1 MAHILGDLK
10 TFLDNSPT
18 SFHAARQ
25 LSERLAAYDFEP
37 LDEKQAWKLEKGKS
51 YFVMRGGS
59 LCAFT
64 LPSHSLERAMI
75 LGSHT
80 DSPALKIKPSP
91 GAFSSH
97 NMTLLGVE
105 VYGGPLL
112 SSWLNRDL
120 AIAGRVV
127 VSDANDDL
135 EERLVILDD
144 APLTIPQLAIHLDR
158 EVNEKGLVLN
168 KQDHLIPLAGLQKED
183 EDMSLYLEKLL
194 RRRIQ
199 FKTLYSYDLFLVPLE
214 PARFMGVD
222 GELLSSFHLDNLTSA
237 HSAVTALLSANKPRS
252 SLSMSIFWD
261 HEEIGSHSWE
271 GAASPFLQD
280 VLKRIG
286 RVYNFDEETFIRLK
300 TNSLFVSID
309 VSHGLNA
316 NYKAKYEPQHL
327 PLLGGGI
334 VIKYNADLKY
344 ASTAPTAAVIARTAE
359 AVDLTYQSYVSRS
372 DLKSGST
379 IGPVVAQQLGIPTV
393 DIGVSLLSMHSIRE
407 MIACRDH
414 LDMCTLLTALL
425 QA

>member
-1 MAHILGDLK
+1 MAHILGDFK
-10 TFLDNSPT
+10 AFLDNSPT

-25 LSERLAAYDFEP
+25 LSERLAASDFEP
-37 LDEKQAWKLEKGKS
+37 LDEREAWDLQKGKS

-64 LPSHSLERAMI
+64 LPNAGMDRAMI

-80 DSPALKIKPSP
+80 DCPALKIKPHP

-97 NMTLLGVE
+97 NMTLLGAE
-105 VYGGPLL
+105 VYGAPLL

-127 VSDANDDL
+127 VSNAKEEL

-144 APLTIPQLAIHLDR
+144 SPLTIPQLAIHLDR

-168 KQDHLIPLAGLQKED
+168 KQEHLIPLAGLQKED
-183 EDMSLYLEKLL
+183 EDISSYLEKLL

-214 PARFMGVD
+214 TARFMGAD

-237 HSAVTALLSANKPRS
+237 HASVTALLQAEKSSK
-252 SLSMSIFWD
+252 SLSMAIFWD
-261 HEEIGSHSWE
+261 HEEIGSSTSE
-271 GAASPFLQD
+271 GAASPFLPD
-280 VLKRIG
+280 VLRRIA
-286 RVYNFDEETFIRLK
+286 RVYKFDDETFIRFK

-316 NYKAKYEPQHL
+316 NYKKKYEPQHL
-327 PLLGGGI
+327 PLLGRGI
-334 VIKYNADLKY
+334 VIKYNADQKY
-344 ASTAPTAAVIARTAE
+344 ASTAPTAALIARAAE
-359 AVDLTYQSYVSRS
+359 SVDLPYQSYVSRS
-372 DLKSGST
+372 DLRSGST
-379 IGPVVAQQLGIPTV
+379 VGPIVAQSLGIPTV
-393 DIGVSLLSMHSIRE
+393 DIGISLLSMHSIRE

-414 LDMCTLLTALL
+414 LDMCSLLTALL